1 VTEEVDAIRV
11 LGLSPMDVL
20 VAPKVFALLIS
31 MPLLT
36 AYADVVGLAGG
47 IIMTAAMM
55 PISPGFFLEQ
65 FPRVVLPESF
75 FVGIGK
81 SPIFALVISSVGCYQ
96 GFRASGSAESVGART
111 TQSVV
116 QSIFLIIVLDS
127 LFSIVFSKLGI

>member
-1 VTEEVDAIRV
+1 
-11 LGLSPMDVL
+11 
-20 VAPKVFALLIS
+20 

-36 AYADVVGLAGG
+36 AYADVVGIAGG